1 MGEIHAKY
9 MAQKMAKMGKCHF
22 CHMAKVTFAIW
33 PCFAILAGGFS
44 GVGVKMGKWQKIA
57 KMGKCNFCHMPLCR
71 STINSCLITGVP
83 CAHGA

>member
-1 MGEIHAKY
+1 MGKIHAKY

-44 GVGVKMGKWQKIA
+44 GVGVKNGQMAKIA
-57 KMGKCNFCHMPLCR
+57 KNCKNW
-71 STINSCLITGVP
+71 
-83 CAHGA
+83 